1 MYFFADSR
9 LIFLRFRRLTTL
21 GYGSLSRR
29 DTLTIYNEVVDN
41 HSMGK
46 PSDLVQGTLDL
57 LILKTLS
64 LEPKHGWAIAKRIQ
78 QISNEVLQVQQGS
91 LYPALHRLEQQGWI
105 RAKWN
110 ESETGRQAKFYSLTA
125 AGRAQ
130 LEKEKKSWKRLS
142 TAIDVVIDSL

>member
-1 MYFFADSR
+1 MPA
-9 LIFLRFRRLTTL
+9 RLTT
-21 GYGSLSRR
+21 GGFGRLSKG
-29 DTLTIYNEVVDN
+29 DTLTIYNSIVDN
-41 HSMGK
+41 HTMGK

-64 LEPKHGWAIAKRIQ
+64 LEPRHGWAIAKRIQ

-125 AGRAQ
+125 AGRTQ
-130 LEKEKKSWKRLS
+130 LEKEKESWKRLS
-142 TAIDVVIDSL
+142 TAIDVVVESL